1 MKAKRQRKQVEQL
14 SHEYQIPN
22 LVLDEIDKQ
31 ILTILHEEG
40 RISYT
45 DLGKR
50 VDLSRVAVQSRINQ
64 LIEAG
69 VIEKF
74 TAVIN
79 PAKIGIHVSVFFNV
93 EVEPQFLEEVALK
106 LEEEPAVTSLY
117 HMTGPSKL
125 HMHGIFANDQEM
137 EEFLTKRLYPL
148 RGVVSVDCQML
159 IKRYKSRMGMK
170 L

>member
-1 MKAKRQRKQVEQL
+1 M

-22 LVLDEIDKQ
+22 LVLDETDKQ

-79 PAKIGIHVSVFFNV
+79 PSKIGIHVSVFFNV

>member
-1 MKAKRQRKQVEQL
+1 MGN
-14 SHEYQIPN
+14 EYQIPN

-148 RGVVSVDCQML
+148 QGVVSVDCQML

>member
-1 MKAKRQRKQVEQL
+1 MMSKRLRKQVEQL

-50 VDLSRVAVQSRINQ
+50 VDLSRVAVQARINQ

-93 EVEPQFLEEVALK
+93 EVEPQFLEKVALK

-148 RGVVSVDCQML
+148 QGVVSVDCQML

>member
-1 MKAKRQRKQVEQL
+1 M

>member
-1 MKAKRQRKQVEQL
+1 MMSKRLRKQVEQL

-22 LVLDEIDKQ
+22 LVLDETDKQ

-50 VDLSRVAVQSRINQ
+50 VDLSRVAVQARINQ

>member
-1 MKAKRQRKQVEQL
+1 MGN
-14 SHEYQIPN
+14 EYQIPN
-22 LVLDEIDKQ
+22 LVVDDIDKQ

-50 VDLSRVAVQSRINQ
+50 VGLSRVAVQSRINQ
-64 LIEAG
+64 LIETG

-93 EVEPQFLEEVALK
+93 EVEPQYLEEVALQ

-137 EEFLTKRLYPL
+137 EEFLAKRLYPL
-148 RGVVSVDCQML
+148 QGVVSVDCQML

>member
-1 MKAKRQRKQVEQL
+1 MKSKRQRKQVEQL

-45 DLGKR
+45 DLSKR
-50 VDLSRVAVQSRINQ
+50 VDLSRVAVQARINQ

-148 RGVVSVDCQML
+148 QGVVSVDCQML

>member
-79 PAKIGIHVSVFFNV
+79 PAKIGNHVSVFFNV